1 MANEPLVDEAIN
13 ENITE
18 DGKQLSKEELA
29 ARRAEITK
37 YYEEHIPSLKT
48 QLEYEGLLRD
58 IEKVRAE
65 RLQAQMFVQQTMT
78 QQQAGQ
84 AGANSVPPSPGNV
97 PPAKTNT
104 SAAKPE
110 AKRTLKKTAKA
121 NA

>member
-1 MANEPLVDEAIN
+1 MAIENPLTD
-13 ENITE
+13 ENIQSTSAGSATE
-18 DGKQLSKEELA
+18 PTKEELE

-65 RLQAQMFVQQTMT
+65 RLQAQMFVQNTMAG
-78 QQQAGQ
+78 QQQGN
-84 AGANSVPPSPGNV
+84 GVPPI
-97 PPAKTNT
+97 PAKPQ
-104 SAAKPE
+104 AAATAEPKKE
-110 AKRTLKKTAKA
+110 AKRTLKKTVKE

>member
-1 MANEPLVDEAIN
+1 MANEPLVDKAIN

-65 RLQAQMFVQQTMT
+65 RLQAQMFVQNTMAG
-78 QQQAGQ
+78 QQQGN
-84 AGANSVPPSPGNV
+84 GVPPI
-97 PPAKTNT
+97 PAKPQ
-104 SAAKPE
+104 AAATAEPKKE
-110 AKRTLKKTAKA
+110 AKRTLKKTVKE

>member
-1 MANEPLVDEAIN
+1 MANEPLVGENIN

-18 DGKQLSKEELA
+18 DGKQLTKEELA

-37 YYEEHIPSLKT
+37 YYEDHIPSLKT

-65 RLQAQMFVQQTMT
+65 RLQAQMFVQQTVA
-78 QQQAGQ
+78 QQQAG
-84 AGANSVPPSPGNV
+84 GNGV
-97 PPAKTNT
+97 PPAPGNP
-104 SAAKPE
+104 AAQKANAPAEKPE